1 MSDIG
6 YMCMVAHED
15 ELGRDFRGTTI
26 YPTLESLKKFH
37 DCWEDCGIVA
47 VNITPIEVVCLPKK
61 R

>member
-1 MSDIG
+1 
-6 YMCMVAHED
+6 MVAHED